1 MANDIIQKHNFEL
14 AKGRILSASK
24 NVPSTV
30 SLNRFPTE
38 GSIFSWNDHN
48 ITGKEANSLL
58 VTPLQQTL
66 ISQNGGIKELF
77 NIAKDVYNALDSLDN
92 EYIAGIVGAV
102 EAAKL
107 ASNQAKTASSQAKQ
121 ASEQALDASIEA
133 LDASEKAKVA
143 QADIKRTIEALQK
156 TVSILKDFK
165 ADVTIKL
172 NTLTAIPTKIVNI
185 DSQIKNIE
193 QSYKSVIQA
202 TKGIQS
208 VSDTLNSI
216 SHLKDIDTIWKDLQ
230 SNKSSLGSLV
240 DIVMPFMENINRAD
254 KEIRDG
260 ISSIENALQAII
272 HLNDVDT
279 IWNDVEGHKANLA
292 DFHQQVDTFI
302 EKATQT
308 TEHINNDIDALQQY
322 RMVLESYQ
330 HLGDVDAI
338 WNDVEG
344 HKANLADFHQQVD
357 TFIEKVNQTTERIN
371 NDIAA
376 LQQYRTVLESYQ
388 HLGDVDAIWND
399 VEGHKIDIG
408 KIQEKLDSFIT
419 EVRITTDEIKES
431 IKKQE
436 KVNSDAHF
444 RFEKRIK
451 TAYYIGGSA
460 VGLSL
465 VNYLLQILGIL

>member
-1 MANDIIQKHNFEL
+1 MANDITQKHNFEL

-30 SLNRFPTE
+30 SLNRFATE

-58 VTPLQQTL
+58 VTPLQQIL

-92 EYIAGIVGAV
+92 EYIAGIVGV
-102 EAAKL
+102 VRAAEL
-107 ASNQAKTASSQAKQ
+107 ASNEAETASSQAKQ
-121 ASEQALDASIEA
+121 ASEQALDASKEA
-133 LDASEKAKVA
+133 LNASKKAKVA

-156 TVSILKDFK
+156 TVSILKNFK
-165 ADVTIKL
+165 DDVTIKL
-172 NTLTAIPTKIVNI
+172 KTLNAIPTRIDNI
-185 DSQIKNIE
+185 DSQIKKIE

-202 TKGIQS
+202 TKDIQS
-208 VSDTLNSI
+208 VRYTLNSI
-216 SHLKDIDTIWKDLQ
+216 SHLKDIDTIWKD
-230 SNKSSLGSLV
+230 
-240 DIVMPFMENINRAD
+240 
-254 KEIRDG
+254 
-260 ISSIENALQAII
+260 
-272 HLNDVDT
+272 
-279 IWNDVEGHKANLA
+279 VEGHKANLA
-292 DFHQQVDTFI
+292 V
-302 EKATQT
+302 
-308 TEHINNDIDALQQY
+308 
-322 RMVLESYQ
+322 
-330 HLGDVDAI
+330 
-338 WNDVEG
+338 
-344 HKANLADFHQQVD
+344 FHQQVD

-444 RFEKRIK
+444 RFEIRIK